1 MPTWK
6 DEGRERPAFR
16 PATGGEQ
23 VIRQDYL
30 MRMIQQ
36 LSGVLARVAGLRA
49 DGRPDEA
56 LEEIGEAYGRF
67 AGLNPSLVHALSEED
82 LVALLRARGGL
93 DPQRTYALAELLREE
108 AEIFAEAGRPEEAI
122 PRDRKALR
130 LYLEVLPELEDAPS
144 PPDLAGL
151 DAVLARVDPT
161 AIPTAGRE
169 LLLRHYEGVGRFG
182 EAEDLLFD
190 LLDADDHAPETA
202 DLARAFYARLLAL
215 PDAAL
220 EAGNLPREEVEEGRA
235 RLG

>member
-1 MPTWK
+1 M
-6 DEGRERPAFR
+6 
-16 PATGGEQ
+16 
-23 VIRQDYL
+23 IRQDYL

-36 LSGVLARVAGLRA
+36 LSGVLARVAELRA
-49 DGRPDEA
+49 GGKPDEA
-56 LEEIGEAYGRF
+56 LDEIGDAYGRF
-67 AGLNPSLVHALSEED
+67 AGLNPSLVHVLGDED

-108 AEIFAEAGRPEEAI
+108 AEIYAEGGRLDEAL

-151 DAVLARVDPT
+151 DAVVARLAACD
-161 AIPTAGRE
+161 IPRAAQP
-169 LLLRHYEGVGRFG
+169 LLLRHYEVAGRYDQ
-182 EAEDLLFD
+182 AEDLLFD
-190 LLDADDHAPETA
+190 LLDADDAPETA
-202 DLARAFYARLLAL
+202 ELARAFYARLLAL

-220 EAGNLPREEVEEGRA
+220 RAGNLPREEVEEGLA

>member
-1 MPTWK
+1 MVS
-6 DEGRERPAFR
+6 RRR
-16 PATGGEQ
+16 TGSEP

-36 LSGVLARVAGLRA
+36 LSGVLARVAELRA
-49 DGRPDEA
+49 GGKPDEA
-56 LEEIGEAYGRF
+56 LDEIGDAYGRF
-67 AGLNPSLVHALSEED
+67 AGLNPSLVHVLGDED

-108 AEIFAEAGRPEEAI
+108 AEIYAEGGRLDEAL

-151 DAVLARVDPT
+151 DAVVARLAASD
-161 AIPTAGRE
+161 IPRAAQA
-169 LLLRHYEGVGRFG
+169 LLLRHYEVAGRYDQ
-182 EAEDLLFD
+182 AEDLLFD
-190 LLDADDHAPETA
+190 LLDADDAPETA
-202 DLARAFYARLLAL
+202 ELVRAFYVRLLAL

-220 EAGNLPREEVEEGRA
+220 RAGNLPREEVEEGLA

>member
-1 MPTWK
+1 
-6 DEGRERPAFR
+6 
-16 PATGGEQ
+16 
-23 VIRQDYL
+23 

-36 LSGVLARVAGLRA
+36 LSGVLARIVGLRA
-49 DGRPDEA
+49 DVRPDEA

-93 DPQRTYALAELLREE
+93 DPPRTYTLAELLREE
-108 AEIFAEAGRPEEAI
+108 AEIFAEGGRPEEAI

-144 PPDLAGL
+144 SPDLAGL

-161 AIPTAGRE
+161 AIPTTGQE
-169 LLLRHYEGVGRFG
+169 LLLRHYEAAGRFG

-190 LLDADDHAPETA
+190 LLHADDHAPETA
-202 DLARAFYARLLAL
+202 DLARSFYARLLAL

-220 EAGNLPREEVEEGRA
+220 DAGNLPREEVEEGLA

>member
-1 MPTWK
+1 M
-6 DEGRERPAFR
+6 
-16 PATGGEQ
+16 
-23 VIRQDYL
+23 IRQDYL

-36 LSGVLARVAGLRA
+36 LSGVLARVPELRA
-49 DGRPDEA
+49 GGKPDEA
-56 LEEIGEAYGRF
+56 LDEIGDAYGRF
-67 AGLNPSLVHALSEED
+67 AGLNPSLVHVLGDED

-108 AEIFAEAGRPEEAI
+108 AEIYAEGGRLDEAL

-151 DAVLARVDPT
+151 DAVVARLAASD
-161 AIPTAGRE
+161 IPRAAQA
-169 LLLRHYEGVGRFG
+169 LLLRHYEVAGRYDQ
-182 EAEDLLFD
+182 AEDLLFD
-190 LLDADDHAPETA
+190 LLDADDAPETA
-202 DLARAFYARLLAL
+202 ELARAFYARLLAL

-220 EAGNLPREEVEEGRA
+220 RAGNLPREEVEEGLA